1 MRKSIDAM
9 GSSSYHSPAHC
20 FDESPAGYSWVGC
33 SPAEPTCA
41 SPAESIMPN
50 RRSIEKRNDRN
61 APFHP
66 TPLTKNCKGCPGTK
80 CKGCLGTGHDVGV
93 LGWTAALGLEIC
105 FRSGY
110 LFSWLLKNKKPP
122 FWWLHLHWF
131 FRFWIGPITLRSR
144 LLIRG
149 LNADG

>member
-9 GSSSYHSPAHC
+9 GSSSCHSPAHC

-66 TPLTKNCKGCPGTK
+66 TPLTKNCKGCPGTN
-80 CKGCLGTGHDVGV
+80 CKGCLGTGQLFGL
-93 LGWTAALGLEIC
+93 LGW
-105 FRSGY
+105 
-110 LFSWLLKNKKPP
+110 KPVK
-122 FWWLHLHWF
+122 
-131 FRFWIGPITLRSR
+131 
-144 LLIRG
+144 RG
-149 LNADG
+149 LVQSPEDWEWSSYRHYLTGTEGVVEIESHWLARQREGMGI

>member
-66 TPLTKNCKGCPGTK
+66 TPLTKNCKGCPGTN
-80 CKGCLGTGHDVGV
+80 CKGCLGTGHDVGL
-93 LGWTAALGLEIC
+93 LGWTAALGCLLAQTPVRSAQISVISGEVFHC
-105 FRSGY
+105 FRTSWP
-110 LFSWLLKNKKPP
+110 LFVLL
-122 FWWLHLHWF
+122 LHAASRTPASLH
-131 FRFWIGPITLRSR
+131 
-144 LLIRG
+144 
-149 LNADG
+149 